1 MRYLRGKSTTY
12 LKHRTF
18 YREFL
23 MVNQLM
29 PERKEK
35 IELLKDYLLKR
46 PDVSMAFVFRSYA
59 KGIEISES

>member
-1 MRYLRGKSTTY
+1 MRYLRVKSTTY

-18 YREFL
+18 YREFV

-46 PDVSMAFVFRSYA
+46 PDISMAFVFGSYV
-59 KGIEISES
+59 KGREISES